1 MPATETASG
10 HRLRITLLIA
20 GSCLPILG
28 AVLIAP
34 VLPKMR
40 DHFADVPGADALVPM
55 ALTVPALSLAL
66 LAPFAGVVV
75 DRLGRKRLLVIAT
88 VLYAFLGTA
97 PLWLDSLGAIVA
109 SRALVGVVEAAI
121 MTCCTTLIGDY
132 YAGRQ
137 RDRYLALQTM
147 CASISATAFFVL
159 GGAAGAA
166 GWRAPFW
173 AYAVTLL
180 LAPAMAAFLP
190 QPRST
195 GKVSSPEAER
205 RPFPWRPLAGT
216 CALTVFGAVLFYTVQ
231 VEMAFLL
238 DDMGVEDSGT
248 IGLAIA
254 ASSAATVLG
263 AGVFTKT
270 GLGPESLC
278 HLPGRISARRLVRA
292 IARRRSALDGGAPA
306 RVGEAGSSVGEEPRG
321 RFGNAAGGPPSGG
334 VRARRR
340 APGRGGDTGS
350 EAWLPGVFALCGL
363 GFAVIWLASDPVVLT
378 LGAVIS
384 CFGGG
389 IMLPSLLTLAMSRLD
404 YADRGRGTGLWTG
417 SFFIGQFI
425 CPLVVL
431 ALTAAVGT
439 LADAMGVLAAAGALG
454 AAGLGLSARR
464 RRPVAAPEP
473 VSGRP

>member
-1 MPATETASG
+1 MPAPVPPSPSSAVADGAPPEETVSGPG
-10 HRLRITLLIA
+10 HRLRITLLMA

-34 VLPKMR
+34 VLPQMH
-40 DHFADVPGADALVPM
+40 DHFADVPGVDVLVPM

-66 LAPFAGVVV
+66 LAPFAGVMV
-75 DRLGRKRLLVIAT
+75 DRIGRKRLLVVAT
-88 VLYAFLGTA
+88 VLYAFIGTA

-132 YAGRQ
+132 YSGRQ

-159 GGAAGAA
+159 GGAAGSA
-166 GWRAPFW
+166 GWRTPFW

-190 QPRST
+190 
-195 GKVSSPEAER
+195 KSSPTNRNSALSPTVSEQAE

-231 VEMAFLL
+231 VEMSFLL
-238 DDMGVEDSGT
+238 DDMGVTDPGM

-254 ASSAATVLG
+254 VSSLATVIG
-263 AGVFTKT
+263 AVVF
-270 GLGPESLC
+270 S
-278 HLPGRISARRLVRA
+278 RA
-292 IARRRSALDGGAPA
+292 
-306 RVGEAGSSVGEEPRG
+306 
-321 RFGNAAGGPPSGG
+321 
-334 VRARRR
+334 
-340 APGRGGDTGS
+340 GRGPA
-350 EAWLPGVFALCGL
+350 AWLPVVFALCAV
-363 GFAVIWLASDPVVLT
+363 GFAVISLAPNPVVLT
-378 LGAVIS
+378 AGAVIN

-389 IMLPSLLTLAMSRLD
+389 IMLPSLLTLALSKLD

-417 SFFIGQFI
+417 TFFIGQFI
-425 CPLVVL
+425 CPFVVL
-431 ALTAAVGT
+431 ALQSAVGS
-439 LADAMGVLAAAGALG
+439 LEGAMGVLALAGALG
-454 AAGLGLSARR
+454 AAGLGLTARR
-464 RRPVAAPEP
+464 RRPVVVGEP
-473 VSGRP
+473 IERLAG

>member
-1 MPATETASG
+1 MPATESVPG
-10 HRLRITLLIA
+10 HRLRITLLMA

-34 VLPKMR
+34 VLPQMR
-40 DHFADVPGADALVPM
+40 DHFSDVPGADALVPM
-55 ALTVPALSLAL
+55 ALTIPALSLAL

-132 YAGRQ
+132 SSGRQ

-159 GGAAGAA
+159 GGAAGSA

-190 QPRST
+190 Q
-195 GKVSSPEAER
+195 SPAGAKSGEPGPVR

-263 AGVFTKT
+263 AGVFTK
-270 GLGPESLC
+270 S
-278 HLPGRISARRLVRA
+278 
-292 IARRRSALDGGAPA
+292 
-306 RVGEAGSSVGEEPRG
+306 
-321 RFGNAAGGPPSGG
+321 
-334 VRARRR
+334 
-340 APGRGGDTGS
+340 GRGP

-363 GFAVIWLASDPVVLT
+363 GFAVIWLAADPVVLT
-378 LGAVIS
+378 LGAVIN

-454 AAGLGLSARR
+454 AAGLGLVARR
-464 RRPVAAPEP
+464 RRPVAAPAP